1 MPVDIKEL
9 QELIEEE
16 KIAGERLRK
25 AKEDAQETL
34 TKARQQADAIIHAS
48 ELDVRLQELRQARKT
63 EYEKRK
69 ADIENEYKEK
79 LSAIEESSQRNFN
92 KAVALLTQ
100 EALRV
105 AI

>member
-1 MPVDIKEL
+1 LSVDVKEL
-9 QELIEEE
+9 QELIQEE
-16 KIAGERLRK
+16 KSAGERVRK

-48 ELDVRLQELRQARKT
+48 ELDVRLQELRQARKA
-63 EYEKRK
+63 EFEKKK
-69 ADIENEYKEK
+69 ADVENEYKQK
-79 LSAIEESSQRNFN
+79 LSAVEESSQRNFD

-105 AI
+105 TI